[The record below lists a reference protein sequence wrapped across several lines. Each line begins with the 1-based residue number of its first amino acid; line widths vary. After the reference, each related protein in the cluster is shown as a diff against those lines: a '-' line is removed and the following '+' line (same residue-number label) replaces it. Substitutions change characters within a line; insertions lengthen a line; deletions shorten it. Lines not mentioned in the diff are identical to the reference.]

1 MVDDNV
7 SVEYDEKQRWIGM
20 MWCVLCMQDRENN
33 IISGNVGISLKGNTV
48 ELGESRV
55 IIWWSVG
62 IYLGLPLSRFI
73 FVSELSK

>member
-1 MVDDNV
+1 MARLSALSTALPRPRPCPMVDENV

-48 ELGESRV
+48 ELGEQ
-55 IIWWSVG
+55 
-62 IYLGLPLSRFI
+62 GLSSGGR
-73 FVSELSK
+73 